1 MQSVPLAVLKRIIG
15 ILANVGCGYCMQSV
29 PLAVLKRVISTL
41 SKLFVV
47 VLHAIRTACG
57 IETHNSHQFLSD
69 QECCPLHAIRTACG
83 IETQIRLASA
93 NTCCDC
99 MQSVPLAVLK
109 RPSAHAFTARF
120 GILHAIRT
128 ACGIET
134 RFPFWFQSSFS
145 YCMQSVPLAVLKRG
159 LQDRCADG
167 FGYCMQSVPLAVL
180 KLSIT
185 TDRLFSR

>member
-83 IETQIRLASA
+83 IETLITLFFMMKLLLQLHAIRTACGIETCA
-93 NTCCDC
+93 NPQTRHQRPVSHC

-109 RPSAHAFTARF
+109 RKSGWRAPTLA
-120 GILHAIRT
+120 AI
-128 ACGIET
+128 ACN
-134 RFPFWFQSSFS
+134 P
-145 YCMQSVPLAVLKRG
+145 Y
-159 LQDRCADG
+159 
-167 FGYCMQSVPLAVL
+167 
-180 KLSIT
+180 
-185 TDRLFSR
+185 RLRY